1 MIRNL
6 FRIASGVIACMLIIS
21 ACSEDDAVF
30 SGFTINNEDIAV
42 AAEGGSEKVLVES
55 STKWV
60 ATASEPWVSVSPAN
74 GIGATEC
81 TIVVDSTLVNEL
93 RTAIVRFTP
102 ENMEA
107 QEITIRQTGF
117 GKMITIETPKD
128 EIAASGRQEDRFY
141 EAIVTSNVPFN
152 VNIEYQEGEPNWLS
166 TDNYEIELDR
176 GARPRTAKVRFN
188 WKMNTNPEPRVA
200 QINFVPANEGDV
212 LETPA
217 QLLLTQKAAVKIE
230 DNRLGDSIALLTIF
244 ERLNSMGDPWDP
256 SENMRNWKNVSLWE
270 ASDEDLPSPD
280 AVGRVRSATFMV
292 FRTDETI
299 PQEIHYLKYL
309 ESLNI
314 STNTN
319 TMLLSIDLGSD
330 ICELDY
336 LKELTLFSYGLVS
349 LPDDFVKLGKSLE
362 YLDLSANNFNDI
374 PAILTPENF
383 PKLKNLRMIASR
395 RWNTTDLRN
404 ADNYEE
410 GLGLHINTASNNSL
424 RRLLLWENLE
434 ELSLSNCYIEGQ
446 LPDFTVGEDGVMA
459 YSQSDVDAFGG
470 DTIQYLAD
478 NSIPKILPNMKH
490 LALNLN
496 FFTGEL
502 PDWLLY
508 HPNLLMWVP
517 DLLIFNQQE
526 QGRNSNGEI
535 VRFDNAPSSFE
546 YYYSVFPGMR
556 EKYELKEE
564 ITE

>member
-6 FRIASGVIACMLIIS
+6 FRIASGVIVCMLIIS

-30 SGFTINNEDIAV
+30 SGFAINSEDIAV
-42 AAEGGSEKVLVES
+42 AAEGGSERVLVES
-55 STKWV
+55 SAKWV

-74 GIGATEC
+74 GIGTTEC

-117 GKMITIETPKD
+117 GKMIAIETPED

-152 VNIEYQEGEPNWLS
+152 VNIEYQEGEPDWLS

-188 WKMNTNPEPRVA
+188 WKMNTTPEPRVA

-270 ASDEDLPSPD
+270 ASDEDLPSPE

-374 PAILTPENF
+374 PEILTPENF